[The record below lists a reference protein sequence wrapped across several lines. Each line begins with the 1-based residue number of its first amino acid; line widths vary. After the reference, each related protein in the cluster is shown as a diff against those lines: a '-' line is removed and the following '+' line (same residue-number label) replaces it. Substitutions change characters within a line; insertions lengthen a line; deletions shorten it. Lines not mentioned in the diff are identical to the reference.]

1 MAKTEVE
8 ESLRAEI
15 GEVLEKL
22 GLEIV
27 QISLGSTELGW
38 TLRILVDRPEGVDL
52 SVCESASMALSKTI
66 RSSNELKDDTVVEIS
81 SAGLNRFFAKD
92 SDYDRFQNREAKLK
106 VRGEAGNVTYRGV
119 LKGRD
124 GKFVLLMDEGA
135 LRRIPIDDIWEGRL
149 DYRFGGETR

>member
-1 MAKTEVE
+1 MAETAVA
-8 ESLRAEI
+8 ESLRTEI
-15 GEVLEKL
+15 EEILDKL
-22 GLEIV
+22 GLEIIE
-27 QISLGSTELGW
+27 ISLGSTQLGW

-66 RSSNELKDDTVVEIS
+66 CSSNELKDDTVLEIS
-81 SAGLNRFFAKD
+81 SAGVNRVLVKD
-92 SDYDRFQNREAKLK
+92 SDYDRFENREAKLK

-124 GKFVLLMDEGA
+124 GKFVLLMDKGE

-149 DYRFGGETR
+149 DYRFRGKSR